1 MARRNYCIDASSLLK
16 MKEDFPR
23 KVFPALWDR
32 MEKLIKDGRLFAPEE
47 VFKEIES
54 DDEISAWAV
63 QQKIMF
69 KKIDGH
75 IWTLASEVANRYP
88 AIAKPGKFGPAADP
102 FVIALARARNTQ
114 ESKGLFDEECECVVV
129 TEEGGGP
136 EKIPAAY
143 ATYHV
148 TCINFVQLLKDEGWV
163 FT

>member
-63 QQKIMF
+63 QQKIMM
-69 KKIDGH
+69 G
-75 IWTLASEVANRYP
+75 T
-88 AIAKPGKFGPAADP
+88 FGPLP
-102 FVIALARARNTQ
+102 ARSPIDTRLSPNL
-114 ESKGLFDEECECVVV
+114 ENSV
-129 TEEGGGP
+129 
-136 EKIPAAY
+136 
-143 ATYHV
+143 
-148 TCINFVQLLKDEGWV
+148 LLP
-163 FT
+163 THS